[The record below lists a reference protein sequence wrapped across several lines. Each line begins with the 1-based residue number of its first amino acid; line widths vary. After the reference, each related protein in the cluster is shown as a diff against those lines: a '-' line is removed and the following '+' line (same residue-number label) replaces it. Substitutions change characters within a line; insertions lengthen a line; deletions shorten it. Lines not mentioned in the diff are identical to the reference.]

1 MSEHGFEKD
10 TLPVAAFDRKTG
22 KKDFRGTV
30 DIQSGNRLSA
40 SVEKRVSKKSTSAL
54 ERDVGR
60 RRRAKDR
67 STVRGATQIE
77 GQLDSGARAALI
89 KRRRKK

>member
-1 MSEHGFEKD
+1 MSEHGFEGG
-10 TLPVAAFDRKTG
+10 TLPVTAFDRKTG
-22 KKDFRGTV
+22 KKNVRETI

-54 ERDVGR
+54 EKDVGR
-60 RRRAKDR
+60 RRRSKDR
-67 STVRGATQIE
+67 STVKGATQIE

-89 KRRRKK
+89 KRRRK